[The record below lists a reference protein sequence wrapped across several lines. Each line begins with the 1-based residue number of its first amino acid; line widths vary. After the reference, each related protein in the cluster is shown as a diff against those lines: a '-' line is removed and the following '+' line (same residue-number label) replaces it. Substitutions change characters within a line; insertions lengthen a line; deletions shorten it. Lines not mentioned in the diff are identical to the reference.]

1 LEINMTTFARN
12 CGLDAALAIIG
23 GKWKPIVLFHLYDGS
38 RRYGELKRLVT
49 GITEKVL
56 IQQLKELCEDR
67 VIVRNDYKE
76 LPPRV
81 DYTIT
86 EFGKTLAGALVPLCE
101 WGTENRKV
109 VEELLEF
116 KQSKAKAAIS

>member
-1 LEINMTTFARN
+1 MTTFARN

-86 EFGKTLAGALVPLCE
+86 EFGKTLAVALVPLCE